1 MSATACQWV
10 CLLIDLIIATHV
22 MVRVL
27 ADIVQVLEVIRK
39 AIENRID
46 MEIHCAFHRR
56 EYTVSEVSMLLAS
69 IKSLGSP
76 FENLWHA

>member
-1 MSATACQWV
+1 MSASDCQWV

-39 AIENRID
+39 ATEKRVD
-46 MEIHCAFHRR
+46 MEIHCAFHQR
-56 EYTVSEVSMLLAS
+56 EYTVSHVSMLLAC
-69 IKSLGSP
+69 IKSLGLP